1 MDIMFA
7 FPLMNTIFFG
17 VFGLVI
23 GSFLNVCIYRLPEGR
38 TIVKGHSMCM
48 SCGHELGAL
57 DLVPLFSWLFLRGKC
72 RYCGSPIASRYAKIE
87 GLTGLI
93 FAGLAWQRREYFYL
107 PGAPVQV
114 LIKYISLF
122 ILLALAAV
130 MIVSMMIQKDHSK
143 GMYGLSVSVSVLFF
157 LRLILSVFDISALRP
172 VLVSAGTGLLGAASL
187 LAVII
192 VITPFQRRSLPPH
205 SGNNGNKW
213 KTKSL
218 TAYFAAENRTI
229 RTTDVL
235 FLAVAASIG
244 FPSVIPCLCIYPVF
258 RVAQLAGKKDRL
270 LPYMG
275 VILAASALCGVVLF
289 PDIIF

>member
-7 FPLMNTIFFG
+7 FQLMNTIFFG

-48 SCGHELGAL
+48 SCSHELGAL
-57 DLVPLFSWLFLRGKC
+57 DLVPLFSWLFLRGRC

-87 GLTGLI
+87 GLTGLV

-107 PGAPVQV
+107 PGAAVQD

-143 GMYGLSVSVSVLFF
+143 GMYGLFVSVSVLFL
-157 LRLILSVFDISALRP
+157 LRLILSFLDINALRP
-172 VLVSAGTGLLGAASL
+172 VLVSAGTGLLGAAAL
-187 LAVII
+187 LSVII
-192 VITPFQRRSLPPH
+192 FITPFPRRSLPPQ
-205 SGNNGNKW
+205 SGNKW
-213 KTKSL
+213 KAKTL
-218 TAYFAAENRTI
+218 MAYFAAENRTI

-244 FPSVIPCLCIYPVF
+244 FPSAIPCLCIYPLF